1 MAGGVCLISALMKT
15 LKNTFRS
22 RIAAGI
28 ACMAA
33 LTFSTVNS
41 AWAED
46 QPSSDELAVW
56 QAAAKVVAHDYMS
69 TPYKVWYFQ
78 SDFTSASFITTALI
92 DPDRERVCG
101 LSGPEARE
109 LISELKSASAEPMK
123 LEKSFA
129 QSAGFGIAY
138 RKIPRQRYFAMSR
151 VVFAPAGQSA
161 WLSVELNG
169 ERGFIAR
176 LDKINGQWSKTASCG
191 SWYMPQ

>member
-1 MAGGVCLISALMKT
+1 MKSVA
-15 LKNTFRS
+15 NTFRS
-22 RIAAGI
+22 GIAAGI
-28 ACMAA
+28 ACLAA
-33 LTFSTVNS
+33 LTFTTANA
-41 AWAED
+41 AWAD
-46 QPSSDELAVW
+46 SPPSSDELAVW
-56 QAAAKVVAHDYMS
+56 QAAAKVVARDYMS

-78 SDFTSASFITTALI
+78 SDFTSASFIATALI
-92 DPDRERVCG
+92 DPDREKVCG
-101 LSGPEARE
+101 LSGPEAQE
-109 LISELKSASAEPMK
+109 LISELKAASAEPMK

-151 VVFAPAGQSA
+151 VVFDPTGQSA

-191 SWYMPQ
+191 GWYMPE

>member
-1 MAGGVCLISALMKT
+1 MKT
-15 LKNTFRS
+15 QTKTFRF

-28 ACMAA
+28 ACLAA
-33 LTFSTVNS
+33 LAFTTAHAARTEV
-41 AWAED
+41 

-56 QAAAKVVAHDYMS
+56 QATAKVVARDYMS

-109 LISELKSASAEPMK
+109 LISELKAASAEPMK

-169 ERGFIAR
+169 ERGFIVR
-176 LDKINGQWSKTASCG
+176 LDKINGQWSKTSRCG
-191 SWYMPQ
+191 SWYMPE

>member
-1 MAGGVCLISALMKT
+1 MKT
-15 LKNTFRS
+15 QTDTFLS
-22 RIAAGI
+22 RISAGI
-28 ACMAA
+28 ACLAA
-33 LTFSTVNS
+33 LAFTT
-41 AWAED
+41 AHAARAEV
-46 QPSSDELAVW
+46 QPSVDELAVW
-56 QAAAKVVAHDYMS
+56 QATAKVVARDYMS

-78 SDFTSASFITTALI
+78 SDFTSASFIATALI

-151 VVFAPAGQSA
+151 VVFDPAGQSA

-191 SWYMPQ
+191 SWYMPE